1 MLELNGTWF
10 YSTKTNL
17 DAFAGGCDWIVRL
30 RTKKNDPFP
39 CVILCSLLLKDPCYE
54 VRDKFTKKLHKAED
68 VLKLPLEYLGIF
80 ALAAP
85 EPVKERKTQVK
96 YCKVQH
102 FEKMKTRTRLTD
114 VCGIKA

>member
-17 DAFAGGCDWIVRL
+17 DALAGGFDWIVRL

-85 EPVKERKTQVK
+85 EPVKERKTQVITK
-96 YCKVQH
+96 KFNTLKRWKRGLGWQTFVE
-102 FEKMKTRTRLTD
+102 F
-114 VCGIKA
+114 G

>member
-1 MLELNGTWF
+1 M
-10 YSTKTNL
+10 
-17 DAFAGGCDWIVRL
+17 
-30 RTKKNDPFP
+30 
-39 CVILCSLLLKDPCYE
+39 
-54 VRDKFTKKLHKAED
+54 RDKFTKKLHKAED

-114 VCGIKA
+114 VCGIKALKSLTFVALDLLFRLDK

>member
-17 DAFAGGCDWIVRL
+17 DALAGGCDWIVCL
-30 RTKKNDPFP
+30 RTKKYDPFP
-39 CVILCSLLLKDPCYE
+39 RVILCSLLLKDPCYE

-85 EPVKERKTQVK
+85 EPVKERKTQVITK
-96 YCKVQH
+96 KFNTLKRWKRGLGWQTFVE
-102 FEKMKTRTRLTD
+102 F
-114 VCGIKA
+114 G

>member
-10 YSTKTNL
+10 YSMKTNL
-17 DAFAGGCDWIVRL
+17 DAFL
-30 RTKKNDPFP
+30 YSF
-39 CVILCSLLLKDPCYE
+39 LLKDPCYE

-85 EPVKERKTQVK
+85 EPVKERKTQVITK
-96 YCKVQH
+96 KFNTLKRWKRGLGWQTFVE
-102 FEKMKTRTRLTD
+102 FW
-114 VCGIKA
+114 

>member
-1 MLELNGTWF
+1 MLFL
-10 YSTKTNL
+10 YSFL
-17 DAFAGGCDWIVRL
+17 
-30 RTKKNDPFP
+30 
-39 CVILCSLLLKDPCYE
+39 SKDPCYE

-114 VCGIKA
+114 VCGILENIKA